1 MNVMRAVLVLSLL
14 LLFGCDWL
22 FPDGDNGKEPEPEPE
37 PTVELC
43 GRWDARDVAGG
54 RYRVINNVW
63 GAETAQC
70 IEVGLETG
78 NFTITRADHDNGNN
92 VAAYPAIYFGCHW
105 GACTSNSGL
114 PRRVQELS
122 DVRTSWTLTPITTGR
137 WNAAYDIWFSPV
149 TNSGNGYSGGA
160 ELMIWL
166 NWNGGVMPGG
176 SRVATVELA
185 GATWEVWY
193 ADWDW
198 NYIAYRRTTPTTSVS
213 ELDLKAFIDDA
224 VARGYIRPE
233 WYLHAVETGFEL
245 WEGGAGLRSA
255 DFSVTVQ

>member
-1 MNVMRAVLVLSLL
+1 S
-14 LLFGCDWL
+14 
-22 FPDGDNGKEPEPEPE
+22 
-37 PTVELC
+37 TVELC
-43 GRWDARDVAGG
+43 GQWDTRTVAGG
-54 RYRVINNVW
+54 RYTVSNNVW

-78 NFTITRADHDNGNN
+78 NFTITRAEHDNGNN
-92 VAAYPAIYFGCHW
+92 VAAYPNIQFAIPQ
-105 GACTSNSGL
+105 

-137 WNAAYDIWFSPV
+137 WNAAYDIFFAANPNHV
-149 TNSGNGYSGGA
+149 TYSGDA

-166 NWNGGVMPGG
+166 NKNGDVMPIG

-193 ADWDW
+193 AD
-198 NYIAYRRTTPTTSVS
+198 NGAMNVISYVRTTPTTSVT

-233 WYLHAVETGFEL
+233 WYLLSVQTGFEL
-245 WEGGAGLRSA
+245 FTGGAGLRSA

>member
-1 MNVMRAVLVLSLL
+1 M
-14 LLFGCDWL
+14 
-22 FPDGDNGKEPEPEPE
+22 
-37 PTVELC
+37 
-43 GRWDARDVAGG
+43 
-54 RYRVINNVW
+54 
-63 GAETAQC
+63 
-70 IEVGLETG
+70 
-78 NFTITRADHDNGNN
+78 
-92 VAAYPAIYFGCHW
+92 
-105 GACTSNSGL
+105 
-114 PRRVQELS
+114 
-122 DVRTSWTLTPITTGR
+122 RTSWTLTPITTGR
-137 WNAAYDIWFSPV
+137 WNAAYDIWFSPS
-149 TNSGNGYSGGA
+149 TNSSNGYSGGA

-198 NYIAYRRTTPTTSVS
+198 NYIAYRRTTPTTSVT

-245 WEGGAGLRSA
+245 WEAVPVCGAPI
-255 DFSVTVQ
+255 FP

>member
-1 MNVMRAVLVLSLL
+1 MRAVLVLSLAL
-14 LLFGCDWL
+14 LCGCDWL
-22 FPDGDNGKEPEPEPE
+22 FPDGDNGRETEPEPE

-43 GRWDARDVAGG
+43 GRWDAREVAGG

-70 IEVGLETG
+70 IKVGLETG
-78 NFTITRADHDNGNN
+78 NFTITRAGHDNGND

-105 GACTSNSGL
+105 GACTNNAGL
-114 PRRVQELS
+114 PRRVQELAG
-122 DVRTSWTLTPITTGR
+122 VRTSWTLTPITTGR

-149 TNSGNGYSGGA
+149 TNSSNGYSGGA

-198 NYIAYRRTTPTTSVS
+198 NYIAYRRTTPTTSVRD
-213 ELDLKAFIDDA
+213 LDLKAFIDDA

-245 WEGGAGLRSA
+245 WKGGAGLRSA

>member
-105 GACTSNSGL
+105 APARAIRDCAARAGAV
-114 PRRVQELS
+114 RRAHEL
-122 DVRTSWTLTPITTGR
+122 DVTPITTGR

-245 WEGGAGLRSA
+245 WEGGAGLRTA